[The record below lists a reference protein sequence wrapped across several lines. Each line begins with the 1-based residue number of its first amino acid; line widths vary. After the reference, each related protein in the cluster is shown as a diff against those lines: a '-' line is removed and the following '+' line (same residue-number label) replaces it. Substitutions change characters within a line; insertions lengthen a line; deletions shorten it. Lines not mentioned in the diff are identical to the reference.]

1 MFGTSSINEEYKEKL
16 FRNKCEINED
26 DYAVLTS
33 DINYSYISTRDITT
47 LKNYGWNEKEI
58 QTMISENDFDSFTR
72 LAAWIRESGEY
83 EHGIIAED
91 DGPIYKYPLDEDGNY
106 SETIQCADEY
116 EIQSHECKNIPE
128 GVF

>member
-33 DINYSYISTRDITT
+33 DINYSYISKRDITT

-58 QTMISENDFDSFTR
+58 QTIISENDFDSFT
-72 LAAWIRESGEY
+72 
-83 EHGIIAED
+83 
-91 DGPIYKYPLDEDGNY
+91 P
-106 SETIQCADEY
+106 
-116 EIQSHECKNIPE
+116 
-128 GVF
+128 